1 MTGNGLLM
9 KLRSFF
15 VLVSALFLAVVLMSA
30 GSRTCFMCH
39 GKSCPNASSSGVCN
53 CVVFYRCPN
62 SSCGYLVCDG
72 CYYKKIRPQINK
84 GCPVC
89 KKSGQFV
96 QVK

>member
-1 MTGNGLLM
+1 
-9 KLRSFF
+9 
-15 VLVSALFLAVVLMSA
+15 
-30 GSRTCFMCH
+30 MCY

-53 CVVFYRCPN
+53 CVTFYRCPN
-62 SSCGYLVCDG
+62 SSCGFTVCDG

-96 QVK
+96 QVR